1 MLAIPLVGRRI
12 NLPQARGAHV
22 LLVQLESTVRME
34 PAVLPVPQPLLL
46 RRNLLLLLLVRA
58 CRQQRDLQVDR
69 VPVIPDIFLLWIT
82 IPLSVNCVIA
92 GNIILMGFLVL
103 TVV

>member
-1 MLAIPLVGRRI
+1 MCI
-12 NLPQARGAHV
+12 NLLQARGAHV
-22 LLVQLESTVRME
+22 LLVQLESTVQME
-34 PAVLPVPQPLLL
+34 PPVMTVPQPLLL
-46 RRNLLLLLLVRA
+46 WRNLLLLLIVRA

-82 IPLSVNCVIA
+82 IPSTVKPVRLENTV
-92 GNIILMGFLVL
+92 LMGFLVM